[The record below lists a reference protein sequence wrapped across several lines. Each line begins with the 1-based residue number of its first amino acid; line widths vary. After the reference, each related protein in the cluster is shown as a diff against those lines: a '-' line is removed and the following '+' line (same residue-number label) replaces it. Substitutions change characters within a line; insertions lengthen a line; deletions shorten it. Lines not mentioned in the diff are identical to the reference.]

1 MFEDLFFFPHPDKM
15 RFFFF
20 FYIEPLLSLKWILPD
35 FFEVFLFF
43 YPAVSN
49 GLPHTLCRMAFAI
62 KTKMNI
68 YHEGSRFGLAFPL
81 SPQDGMSSNQH
92 VYVQKLHLDVGM
104 LSLAEADYI
113 HGTQVVSITGV
124 LSNYVECLRA
134 EDVWS
139 ETVEITFA
147 MYAASANT
155 TITCIGFQA
164 SKGLFYRFTHHDR
177 SDLQN
182 YAKRRG
188 FLMGVSRMGL
198 PRVVKD
204 TVFNVLSG
212 QERLRSF
219 NYTRDFSP
227 PNPPPYNLY
236 KVIKDKHEA
245 VKQLEAVVMV
255 VVEEEAVVVEEKAV
269 VVEEEAVVVE
279 EKAVVVEED
288 AVVVQEEAVVVEE
301 EAVVVEEKA
310 VVVEEKAVVVQ
321 EEAVVVEE
329 EAVVVAKEKAV
340 VVQEEEQEE
349 EVSPFVFLDI
359 PEHSQVI
366 GTPFL
371 YDDFKAELL
380 HIGENMVGFTKE
392 EEEVMFLENP
402 MPLQEINQDVLQKKQ
417 RVDSAASL
425 YDEYLQGDGNME
437 GFSSEDFM
445 AIFHPPEFY

>member
-1 MFEDLFFFPHPDKM
+1 MFEDLFFFPHLDKM

-269 VVEEEAVVVE
+269 VV
-279 EKAVVVEED
+279 
-288 AVVVQEEAVVVEE
+288 
-301 EAVVVEEKA
+301 
-310 VVVEEKAVVVQ
+310 Q